1 MAYRNIRTY
10 VKPHT
15 SNGDGGT
22 NIYIGSNN
30 NNLNTDNL
38 SVINLNAINIDA
50 NKIKTRYID
59 ADNANILYLMAE
71 NGQIKKLE
79 GNELNFTSGHI
90 GDLDTSSINTNTL
103 NVNDSAVIKNT
114 LTANNILSNNIV
126 TDYLTVNKSAHFF
139 ELIIDK
145 IRSVQ
150 GTQINTTAN
159 CIVDFVEA
167 YDSGDNI
174 VDVESNNVTYYRIYW
189 KNTDDDG
196 RAITNDWLIYD
207 QALCESFNVDTGV
220 SYDVSNK
227 YYWRLVT
234 ATDNGTP
241 KYVNLSTGEVK
252 NTLPSGYEIT
262 FPNRFKFGNAS
273 ANQWFTDFTIEE
285 QSTLMNPSIINEWD
299 DTNNLW
305 TLNTTQFG
313 LQLTSPDAL
322 LIHASFEFTTNIK
335 TKLNIGVYYADGTFD
350 YFPADTYKTSYSIET
365 AESKN
370 VEAIVILSSVIDKWD
385 ACNWIDLSNVDMD
398 VTLSGKSAIPS
409 AGDNVC
415 QLGYRYDMLQNP
427 TQDDISRAS
436 AIIIAAYKTP
446 DTDIVPPSYAQYQGI
461 GHESSYRWNLG
472 HYRGSYFDA
481 TKAKFIGEFE
491 VQAAGSTTPLEDYI
505 KSFNNA
511 NPLEGFISTN
521 NNQPVDLIVL
531 QTDNSDKI
539 YDLNNFPNN
548 LQVMVSYEGNPQF
561 DISDYDVLT
570 LTLFGVTYDLLDASN
585 YIPSLPSGY
594 QGIYVSSMSKSQ
606 HQPFRL
612 TLAFAGSEQIVTTST
627 MELHAEISSG
637 SDTYKLNK
645 SIPVN
650 SVSSVEGTDAEVWQ
664 LYKDTEIAVVK
675 QDKSLDIQLRY
686 AVEHIVG
693 TTSTIVTPTNMKLR
707 VRRYKL
713 DGTILNTTIL
723 YDNEYVTTGGK
734 TGNGYWEYTYNPA
747 DYNWMTDQNKP
758 IYLVVD
764 LLDSNNDILANTLVY
779 IVLETS
785 SSLTVTNGLTES
797 VQAHTTAITNAEGNI
812 TALQNEYTDIS
823 QTVNS
828 ISSTVS
834 NQQISI
840 NSMQTDIS
848 NISQT
853 ATDIGL
859 HVTTVDNN
867 LQTLETQIQT
877 TGIDIEQCKITL
889 TAENTIID
897 GNLSIHN
904 ADEGLVIYDN
914 ATDAP
919 KIAIQGDTL
928 GTLSTGGPV
937 PKVNDVYDTLGT
949 VSSNTCNFNIVD
961 LGQLAQNNKI
971 AVNVNIYR
979 RQIAGTI
986 VGNPTYTYSLY
997 RNNTLVQ
1004 QLTGTTSAIISDPT
1018 YYRFTTSQFT
1028 IPSDGNYTIG
1038 ITIAMQGGTDSDIF
1052 SAGVYVTRWLNTI
1065 QKIAKDGALFGTDG
1079 RNYSWFGSDQTV
1091 LSRGVGDNASTKIVL
1106 SSDGVGYMPKSDAYG
1121 FGEIG
1126 SQTSVKFINSGTS
1139 AKATIYDGF
1148 LCLSN
1153 GISGNPF
1160 YLYLPDPMSCAG
1172 KIYYIKKFGT
1182 SNNVKIASKDDF
1194 DNIITGVFLDE
1205 DSDGTSSD
1213 HYETYQ
1219 DLYGDGFIV
1228 ISNYYKWIVFAPNE

>member
-15 SNGDGGT
+15 SDGDNGT
-22 NIYIGSNN
+22 NIYIGGNN

-38 SVINLNAINIDA
+38 SVINFNAVNIDA

-90 GDLDTSSINTNTL
+90 GDLDASSINTNTL

-150 GTQINTTAN
+150 GTQINTAAN

-167 YDSGDNI
+167 YDSNDNI
-174 VDVESNNVTYYRIYW
+174 VDVESNNVAYYRIYW
-189 KNTDDDG
+189 KNTDDDD
-196 RAITNDWLIYD
+196 RTITNDWLVYD
-207 QALCESFNVDTGV
+207 QALCESFNVGTGV

-241 KYVNLSTGEVK
+241 KYVNLSTSEVR
-252 NTLPSGYEIT
+252 NTLPSDYEIT
-262 FPNRFKFGNAS
+262 FPNRFKFGNAN
-273 ANQWFTDFTIEE
+273 AQQWFTGFTIDE
-285 QSTLMNPSIINEWD
+285 QSTLLNPSIINEWD

-313 LQLTSPDAL
+313 LQLTAPDAL

-350 YFPADTYKTSYSIET
+350 YFPSDIYKNSYSIET

-385 ACNWIDLSNVDMD
+385 ACNWIDLSNTDMD

-446 DTDIVPPSYAQYQGI
+446 DAGIVPPSYAQYQGI
-461 GHESSYRWNLG
+461 GSESSYRWNLA
-472 HYRGSYFDA
+472 HWRGSYFDA

-511 NPLEGFISTN
+511 NPLEGFITTN
-521 NNQPVDLIVL
+521 NNQPIDLVVL

-548 LQVMVSYEGNPQF
+548 LQVMVNYEGTPQF
-561 DISDYDVLT
+561 NISDYDVLT
-570 LTLFGVTYDLLDASN
+570 LTLFGVTYDLLEANN
-585 YIPSLPSGY
+585 YTPNLPSGY
-594 QGIYVSSMSKSQ
+594 QGIYVSNITKSQ
-606 HQPFRL
+606 YQPFRL
-612 TLAFAGSEQIVTTST
+612 TLAFAGSEQIVTTSS
-627 MELHAEISSG
+627 MELHAEVTSNNT
-637 SDTYKLNK
+637 TYILNK
-645 SIPVN
+645 SIPIN
-650 SVSSVEGTDAEVWQ
+650 SVSSVEGTDAEVWE

-686 AVEHIVG
+686 AVKHIVG

-723 YDNEYVTTGGK
+723 YDTDYITTGGK
-734 TGNGYWEYTYNPA
+734 TGNGYWQYTYNPP

-758 IYLVVD
+758 VYIVVD
-764 LLDSNNDILANTLVY
+764 LLDSNDDILANTLVY

-785 SSLTVTNGLTES
+785 SALTVTNGLTES
-797 VQAHTTAITNAEGNI
+797 VQAHTTAITNAQGNI
-812 TALQNEYTDIS
+812 TTLQNEYTDIS

-840 NSMQTDIS
+840 GNMQTDIS

-859 HVTTVDNN
+859 HVDSIETDLN
-867 LQTLETQIQT
+867 TLETNIER
-877 TGIDIEQCKITL
+877 TGIDIEQGKITL
-889 TAENTIID
+889 SAANTIID

-914 ATDAP
+914 ATDTP
-919 KIAIQGDTL
+919 KIVIQGDTL
-928 GTLSTGGPV
+928 GSLSNGNFNVQDQIETTGTFTNHTCQLPTLSLGNINLGGSLQIVRCSFHKYPIIQSLG
-937 PKVNDVYDTLGT
+937 DVTFT
-949 VSSNTCNFNIVD
+949 
-961 LGQLAQNNKI
+961 
-971 AVNVNIYR
+971 VNILR
-979 RQIAGTI
+979 GSSVVQ
-986 VGNPTYTYSLY
+986 TYTGAATLDSSGYYVFNLAKYVVTQTGSYSASI
-997 RNNTLVQ
+997 TL
-1004 QLTGTTSAIISDPT
+1004 TSTNELDNVGCVAYIDYS
-1018 YYRFTTSQFT
+1018 
-1028 IPSDGNYTIG
+1028 
-1038 ITIAMQGGTDSDIF
+1038 IA
-1052 SAGVYVTRWLNTI
+1052 LNTMM
-1065 QKIAKDGALFGTDG
+1065 KISKDGAVFAFSSDK
-1079 RNYSWFGSDQTV
+1079 YAWFGSDQIRLKWGNSYISLDNNGIAYSPQYDL
-1091 LSRGVGDNASTKIVL
+1091 LSEGEST
-1106 SSDGVGYMPKSDAYG
+1106 A
-1121 FGEIG
+1121 GEIG
-1126 SQTSVKFINSGTS
+1126 STLRVKKITSGSSYNASV
-1139 AKATIYDGF
+1139 YDG
-1148 LCLSN
+1148 LICLEYGIASN
-1153 GISGNPF
+1153 F
-1160 YLYLPDPMSCAG
+1160 TLVLPEPSTCIG
-1172 KIYYIKKFGT
+1172 KIYYVKQIDILNTVTVKA
-1182 SNNVKIASKDDF
+1182 SNGAGGYAT
-1194 DNIITGVFLDE
+1194 NIFIDE
-1205 DSDGTSSD
+1205 DDGRTRKNDVTIGGDSYWFISS
-1213 HYETYQ
+1213 
-1219 DLYGDGFIV
+1219 GNG
-1228 ISNYYKWIVFAPNE
+1228 WIVFFNE